1 MKKLI
6 FFLLITFFLSSN
18 AHSFLNNNTTAKLEE
33 CIFKSSNLLSE
44 ESKKERCITKHASKI
59 PLESVRVYK
68 SFLTHIKGAITLT
81 VYFENV
87 STDYIITD
95 LDIDFFHEVDYGND
109 RGILHLEHTF
119 NIENKSWDL
128 FFVEPGDSDQDFM
141 SVHHP
146 YCCKV
151 KKGRSKQTTVSKE
164 FELKIDNIKKNG
176 NKWNSK
182 VVRVLGLKIT
192 KSDKRYAKKDKPE
205 NKTPTEKIKP
215 KDNIP
220 NHKVLPAASGTG
232 FFVSNDGF
240 IITNHHVIEGCK
252 YVELNYNAKTYKTKT
267 IAIDKINDLAVLK
280 AKINSPKFYSVSKED
295 AALLDDIII
304 AGFPLGKK
312 VSSAIK
318 TSKGSITAL
327 AGFGDNYSEFQ
338 TDAAL
343 NQGNSGGPILNN
355 YGNVIG
361 VAVAAYGKEQGVE
374 SFNFGIK
381 SSTLRTFVSSNRIKL
396 NNPNSKVLSKSELR
410 DLILGGTVYLECF
423 MTYGN
428 IKKLIEAQSSQKA
441 FFSEYK

>member
-6 FFLLITFFLSSN
+6 FCFLITFFLNSN
-18 AHSFLNNNTTAKLEE
+18 AHSFFKNNTTAKLEE
-33 CIFKSSNLLSE
+33 CIFKSSNLISE
-44 ESKKERCITKHASKI
+44 DSKKDRCITKYAAEI
-59 PLESVRVYK
+59 PLDSVAISRTVLNSWK
-68 SFLTHIKGAITLT
+68 TGNLFLSVHF
-81 VYFENV
+81 VNM

-95 LDIDFFHEVDYGND
+95 LVVEFTHKVDYGKD
-109 RGILHLEHTF
+109 RGVLHLVDNF
-119 NIENKSWDL
+119 RMNYFI
-128 FFVEPGDSDQDFM
+128 EPGDGTENITQI
-141 SVHHP
+141 HGLK
-146 YCCKV
+146 CCKPDKNLIS
-151 KKGRSKQTTVSKE
+151 KKTTVGKD
-164 FELKIDNIKKNG
+164 FEITLDNIKKNG
-176 NKWNSK
+176 KKWN
-182 VVRVLGLKIT
+182 VRIVKLFGLKIK

-205 NKTPTEKIKP
+205 NKAPTEKIKP

-410 DLILGGTVYLECF
+410 DLIFGGTVYLECF

>member
-1 MKKLI
+1 MKKILCI
-6 FFLLITFFLSSN
+6 VVFSLTFYNITLAEINYICTYDDDKKKVKYVFEIKKK
-18 AHSFLNNNTTAKLEE
+18 KLYLDGHLQKTLT
-33 CIFKSSNLLSE
+33 FKKKSSNVEFSYEQAIYFRDGVTKKVETQQKGITTHKINLKTGVAFE
-44 ESKKERCITKHASKI
+44 NSKWVTKE
-59 PLESVRVYK
+59 YDK
-68 SFLTHIKGAITLT
+68 SGKLTGNWETSNSDTLT
-81 VYFENV
+81 C
-87 STDYIITD
+87 
-95 LDIDFFHEVDYGND
+95 YG
-109 RGILHLEHTF
+109 GTL
-119 NIENKSWDL
+119 NIAK
-128 FFVEPGDSDQDFM
+128 GDSQ
-141 SVHHP
+141 
-146 YCCKV
+146 
-151 KKGRSKQTTVSKE
+151 
-164 FELKIDNIKKNG
+164 IK
-176 NKWNSK
+176 
-182 VVRVLGLKIT
+182 
-192 KSDKRYAKKDKPE
+192 
-205 NKTPTEKIKP
+205 KIKP

-240 IITNHHVIEGCK
+240 IVTNHHVIDGCK
-252 YVELNYNAKTYKTKT
+252 YVELNYDAKTYKTKT
-267 IAIDKINDLAVLK
+267 IAIDKTNDLAVLK

-410 DLILGGTVYLECF
+410 DLIFGGTVYLECF